1 MTDDAGSGECRC
13 RFEIFPN
20 SPIFS
25 LQIVV
30 DQLPPCVNNFAG
42 SLWRSR
48 SLPKGDDDGHHF
60 DDHSS
65 ILFWGLEWMHGGL
78 WWMEGGGG
86 RWMVGGFQVLW
97 IALEWSHLPHL
108 KIGFL
113 NAEGAGGWLHSGAR
127 HNKWRA
133 QGARGGGGLQTAAE
147 WSNHLPRGRVG
158 RSSSS
163 HGIYSTRSQGVLHVE
178 ATIRSATVWLLSSQL
193 ANCEQ

>member
-65 ILFWGLEWMHGGL
+65 ILFWGLEWMHGG
-78 WWMEGGGG
+78 W
-86 RWMVGGFQVLW
+86 RWTVDGGFQV
-97 IALEWSHLPHL
+97 A
-108 KIGFL
+108 
-113 NAEGAGGWLHSGAR
+113 AGCAR
-127 HNKWRA
+127 WR
-133 QGARGGGGLQTAAE
+133 RAADCC
-147 WSNHLPRGRVG
+147 RVVE
-158 RSSSS
+158 SSS
-163 HGIYSTRSQGVLHVE
+163 TWQGGSIIFLLW
-178 ATIRSATVWLLSSQL
+178 SPLWLLSSRL

>member
-30 DQLPPCVNNFAG
+30 DQLPPCVINFAG

-65 ILFWGLEWMHGGL
+65 ISFWGLEWMHGG
-78 WWMEGGGG
+78 W
-86 RWMVGGFQVLW
+86 RWTVDGGFQV
-97 IALEWSHLPHL
+97 A
-108 KIGFL
+108 
-113 NAEGAGGWLHSGAR
+113 AGC
-127 HNKWRA
+127 
-133 QGARGGGGLQTAAE
+133 GGGGLQ
-147 WSNHLPRGRVG
+147 SGRIIFHVARWVA
-158 RSSSS
+158 RSL
-163 HGIYSTRSQGVLHVE
+163 GV
-178 ATIRSATVWLLSSQL
+178 AR
-193 ANCEQ
+193 